1 MNKKISILILI
12 SLVLLAGTAYYFL
25 NRPVDSAITG
35 TGMIEITQ
43 ADLTPKVSGYLVE
56 RNFKEGDQVEKGQIL
71 ARISKVDLALQ
82 YNQTVAAYQASQSKL
97 DDLLAGSRRDEILS
111 YEAAMIA
118 AQENRDKAASDYE
131 RFEKLYQSGA
141 ISAQNLDNYRVA
153 LTTAEGT
160 LKQNQASY
168 RVAILG
174 TRTDAISTQRHVVEQ
189 SKASME
195 AAQALLND
203 TDVKSPISGR
213 ILSKNYEVGEFISA
227 GAPIATLGDLSD
239 CWVKIYVPSNL
250 LGNIRLGQEAEVRID
265 SFPSKVFKGIIRDI
279 ATEAEF
285 TPRQTITKG
294 ERATLV
300 FAVKVYV
307 ENPESVFKPGM
318 PADVRIIP

>member
-56 RNFKEGDQVEKGQIL
+56 RNFKEGDQVEKGQII

-174 TRTDAISTQRHVVEQ
+174 TRTDAISNQRHLVDQ

>member
-56 RNFKEGDQVEKGQIL
+56 RNFKEGDQVEKGQII

-82 YNQTVAAYQASQSKL
+82 YNQTVAAYQAAQSKL

>member
-56 RNFKEGDQVEKGQIL
+56 RNFKEGDQVEKGQII

-174 TRTDAISTQRHVVEQ
+174 TRTDAISNQRHLVEQ

>member
-1 MNKKISILILI
+1 MNKKVSILIFIFLI
-12 SLVLLAGTAYYFL
+12 LLAGAAYYFL

-56 RNFKEGDQVEKGQIL
+56 RNFKEGDQVEKGQII

-82 YNQTVAAYQASQSKL
+82 YNQTVAAYQAAQSKL

-118 AQENRDKAASDYE
+118 GQENRDKAASDYE

-174 TRTDAISTQRHVVEQ
+174 TRTDAIAAQRHVVEQ

-203 TDVKSPISGR
+203 TDIKSPISGR

-265 SFPSKVFKGIIRDI
+265 SFSNKVFKGVIRDI

-294 ERATLV
+294 ERANLV

-307 ENPESVFKPGM
+307 ENPESIFKPGM

>member
-1 MNKKISILILI
+1 M
-12 SLVLLAGTAYYFL
+12 
-25 NRPVDSAITG
+25 
-35 TGMIEITQ
+35 
-43 ADLTPKVSGYLVE
+43 
-56 RNFKEGDQVEKGQIL
+56 
-71 ARISKVDLALQ
+71 Q
-82 YNQTVAAYQASQSKL
+82 YNQTVAAYQAAQSKL

-174 TRTDAISTQRHVVEQ
+174 TRTDAISNQRHLVDQ

>member
-56 RNFKEGDQVEKGQIL
+56 RNFKEGDQVEKGQII
-71 ARISKVDLALQ
+71 ARINKVDLALQ
-82 YNQTVAAYQASQSKL
+82 YNQTVAAYQAAQSKL

>member
-82 YNQTVAAYQASQSKL
+82 YNQTVAAYQAAQSKL